1 MYTGCSFEAWENY
14 LFITV
19 GYFWLH
25 TPKYIAKFP
34 YAWDILVDSNTI
46 QIQQLPL
53 ETLKFFGPRVS
64 NRKIKKTQIEINQ
77 IFDKIWTFLT

>member
-46 QIQQLPL
+46 LI
-53 ETLKFFGPRVS
+53 
-64 NRKIKKTQIEINQ
+64 
-77 IFDKIWTFLT
+77 